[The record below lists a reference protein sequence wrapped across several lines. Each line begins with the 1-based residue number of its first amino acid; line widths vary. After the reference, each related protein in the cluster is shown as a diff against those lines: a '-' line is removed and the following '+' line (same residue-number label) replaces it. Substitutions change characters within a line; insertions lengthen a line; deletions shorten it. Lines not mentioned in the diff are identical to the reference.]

1 MDNRERN
8 NRLEEQ
14 SSGLDERVISIDRVT
29 RVVKGGRR
37 FRFRALVVVGD
48 GEGSVGVGISKGA
61 DVSTAVSKATDRA
74 QKDMRKIALN
84 DGTIP
89 HEVQAKHSGA
99 KVLLKPAGPGT
110 GVIAGGAVREVL
122 LAAGVSDILSKSLG
136 SSNKINCSY
145 ATMKALDKIID
156 DVDVSGEVK

>member
-1 MDNRERN
+1 MLDDEK
-8 NRLEEQ
+8 Q
-14 SSGLDERVISIDRVT
+14 GLDERVVSIDRVT

-48 GEGSVGVGISKGA
+48 NEGSVGAAVAKGS
-61 DVSTAVSKATDRA
+61 DVATSVSKASGQA
-74 QKDMRKIALN
+74 AKNMKKITLR

-99 KVLLKPAGPGT
+99 NVLLKPAGPGT

-136 SSNKINCSY
+136 SSNKINCTY
-145 ATMKALDKIID
+145 ATLKALDKIID
-156 DVDVSGEVK
+156 VDPKDSLREAK